1 MTRERKSLIA
11 GVGVLIF
18 TVILAGVA
26 VTAHNTSE
34 PEPEWL
40 TVMNAETGEFQPA
53 GDTYTLTLGGVDAKM
68 LAFTD
73 RPERQTQTWDTSAF
87 LDYWVNEFGDDPP
100 NAVVSADGVRVA
112 VTLSDPRVGMS
123 ARDDGAVTP
132 SAGTVTFTATPLPGQ
147 EPPTSLINQ
156 PTLFI
161 DFTSLRPT
169 VSSRIRFQPSRPGLT
184 DYGVDGDTY
193 GGDEPAPDYV
203 GDRQNGEVFD
213 SVVPAPDSSPKLME

>member
-26 VTAHNTSE
+26 VTAHNNNE
-34 PEPEWL
+34 PQPEWL
-40 TVMNAETGEFQPA
+40 MVMNAETGEFQPA
-53 GDTYTLTLGGVDAKM
+53 GDSYTLTLEGVDAEM

-73 RPERQTQTWDTSAF
+73 RPEREAQTWDTSAF
-87 LDYWVNEFGDDPP
+87 LDYWANEFGDDPP
-100 NAVVSADGVRVA
+100 NAVVSADGVRVV
-112 VTLSDPRVGMS
+112 VTLRDPRVGM
-123 ARDDGAVTP
+123 GE
-132 SAGTVTFTATPLPGQ
+132 VTFTATPLPGQ
-147 EPPTSLINQ
+147 EPPTSVINQ
-156 PTLFI
+156 PTLLI

-169 VSSRIRFQPSRPGLT
+169 VSSRIRFQPSQPGLT

-193 GGDEPAPDYV
+193 DGDEPAPNYV
-203 GDRQNGEVFD
+203 GDRQNGDVFD

>member
-26 VTAHNTSE
+26 VTAHTTSE

-40 TVMNAETGEFQPA
+40 MVMNAETGEFQPA
-53 GDTYTLTLGGVDAKM
+53 GDSYTLTLGGVDEEM

-73 RPERQTQTWDTSAF
+73 RPEREAQTWDTSAF
-87 LDYWVNEFGDDPP
+87 LDYWANEFGDDPP
-100 NAVVSADGVRVA
+100 NTVINANGVRVA

-123 ARDDGAVTP
+123 ARENGAVTP
-132 SAGTVTFTATPLPGQ
+132 SAGAVTFTATPLPGQ

-161 DFTSLRPT
+161 DSMPMFGFKP
-169 VSSRIRFQPSRPGLT
+169 FG
-184 DYGVDGDTY
+184 
-193 GGDEPAPDYV
+193 
-203 GDRQNGEVFD
+203 
-213 SVVPAPDSSPKLME
+213 

>member
-26 VTAHNTSE
+26 VTAHTNSE
-34 PEPEWL
+34 PQPEWL
-40 TVMNAETGEFQPA
+40 TVMNAETGQFQPA
-53 GDTYTLTLGGVDAKM
+53 GNTYTLTLGGVDAQM

-73 RPERQTQTWDTSAF
+73 RPEREAQTWDTAAF
-87 LDYWVNEFGDDPP
+87 LDAWANEFGDDPP

-132 SAGTVTFTATPLPGQ
+132 SAGAVTFTATPLPGQ
-147 EPPTSLINQ
+147 EPPTSVINQ
-156 PTLFI
+156 PTLLI

-169 VSSRIRFQPSRPGLT
+169 VSSRIRFQPSQPGLT
-184 DYGVDGDTY
+184 DYGVDGGTY
-193 GGDEPAPDYV
+193 GEDVDPLDY
-203 GDRQNGEVFD
+203 
-213 SVVPAPDSSPKLME
+213 

>member
-1 MTRERKSLIA
+1 MTRERKSLLA

-26 VTAHNTSE
+26 VTAHTTSE

-40 TVMNAETGEFQPA
+40 MVMNAETGECQKV
-53 GDTYTLTLGGVDAKM
+53 GDTYTLTLDGVDAQM

-73 RPERQTQTWDTSAF
+73 RPEREAQMWDTSEF

-112 VTLSDPRVGMS
+112 VTLSSPQAIGGTFAEVVEDSGPMT
-123 ARDDGAVTP
+123 GA
-132 SAGTVTFTATPLPGQ
+132 VTFTATPLPGQ
-147 EPPTSLINQ
+147 EPPTSVINQ

-161 DFTSLRPT
+161 D
-169 VSSRIRFQPSRPGLT
+169 
-184 DYGVDGDTY
+184 
-193 GGDEPAPDYV
+193 YV
-203 GDRQNGEVFD
+203 GLVIVAVNPGGG
-213 SVVPAPDSSPKLME
+213 AGG

>member
-11 GVGVLIF
+11 GVGVLIS

-40 TVMNAETGEFQPA
+40 MVMNAETGEFQDTA
-53 GDTYTLTLGGVDAKM
+53 GEDYKLILTGVDAQM

-73 RPERQTQTWDTSAF
+73 RPERQAQTWDTTAF
-87 LDYWVNEFGDDPP
+87 LDYWQNEFGDDPP
-100 NAVVSADGVRVA
+100 NAVVSANGVRVA

-132 SAGTVTFTATPLPGQ
+132 SAGAVTFTATPLPGQ
-147 EPPTSLINQ
+147 EPPTSVINQ

-161 DFTSLRPT
+161 DFTHLRPT
-169 VSSRIRFQPSRPGLT
+169 VSSRIRFHQSPPELA
-184 DYGVDGDTY
+184 DY
-193 GGDEPAPDYV
+193 
-203 GDRQNGEVFD
+203 
-213 SVVPAPDSSPKLME
+213 

>member
-1 MTRERKSLIA
+1 MTREGKSLIA
-11 GVGVLIF
+11 GVGVLIL

-53 GDTYTLTLGGVDAKM
+53 GATYTLTLEGVDAQM

-73 RPERQTQTWDTSAF
+73 RPERQTQTWDTTAF
-87 LDYWVNEFGDDPP
+87 LDYWANEFGDDPP

-123 ARDDGAVTP
+123 TRDDGAVTP
-132 SAGTVTFTATPLPGQ
+132 SAGAVTFTATPLPGQ
-147 EPPTSLINQ
+147 EPPTSLITQ

-161 DFTSLRPT
+161 DGMGPVRWQRHATG
-169 VSSRIRFQPSRPGLT
+169 SRPVGVPY
-184 DYGVDGDTY
+184 DGVDGGTY
-193 GGDEPAPDYV
+193 GLGPGNCLNDGDCTE
-203 GDRQNGEVFD
+203 E
-213 SVVPAPDSSPKLME
+213 E

>member
-40 TVMNAETGEFQPA
+40 MVMNAETGQFQPA
-53 GDTYTLTLGGVDAKM
+53 GDSYTLTLEGVDAEM

-73 RPERQTQTWDTSAF
+73 RPEREAQTWDTSAF
-87 LDYWVNEFGDDPP
+87 LDYWANEYGDDPP
-100 NAVVSADGVRVA
+100 NAVISADGVRVA
-112 VTLSDPRVGMS
+112 LMLSDPRIGMS

-132 SAGTVTFTATPLPGQ
+132 TAGAVTFTAIPLLGH
-147 EPPTSLINQ
+147 EERDITFDQ

-161 DFTSLRPT
+161 D
-169 VSSRIRFQPSRPGLT
+169 
-184 DYGVDGDTY
+184 
-193 GGDEPAPDYV
+193 YV
-203 GDRQNGEVFD
+203 GSRQNGEVFD
-213 SVVPAPDSSPKLME
+213 SAEGQPVADFDNQPTPDSSPKLME

>member
-1 MTRERKSLIA
+1 MKRPQRSLID

-26 VTAHNTSE
+26 VTAHTTSE

-40 TVMNAETGEFQPA
+40 MVMNAETGEVLAPGDARLMLLDTA
-53 GDTYTLTLGGVDAKM
+53 GADYKLILTGVDAQM

-73 RPERQTQTWDTSAF
+73 RPEREAQTWDTSEF
-87 LDYWVNEFGDDPP
+87 LEAWANEFGDDPP

-132 SAGTVTFTATPLPGQ
+132 SAGAVTFTATPLPGQ
-147 EPPTSLINQ
+147 EPPTSLITQ

-161 DFTSLRPT
+161 DDGG
-169 VSSRIRFQPSRPGLT
+169 PS
-184 DYGVDGDTY
+184 GVHYIDALI
-193 GGDEPAPDYV
+193 EI
-203 GDRQNGEVFD
+203 
-213 SVVPAPDSSPKLME
+213 

>member
-1 MTRERKSLIA
+1 MTSERKSVLA

-26 VTAHNTSE
+26 VTAHTTSE

-40 TVMNAETGEFQPA
+40 MVMNAETGEFQK
-53 GDTYTLTLGGVDAKM
+53 DTTGADYTLSLNGVDAEM

-73 RPERQTQTWDTSAF
+73 RPEREAQTWDTSEF
-87 LDYWVNEFGDDPP
+87 LDDWANGFGDDPP

-112 VTLSDPRVGMS
+112 VTLRDPRVGMS

-132 SAGTVTFTATPLPGQ
+132 SAGAVTFTATPLPGQ
-147 EPPTSLINQ
+147 EPPTSVITQ

-161 DFTSLRPT
+161 DELSDPRVWHTRARS
-169 VSSRIRFQPSRPGLT
+169 
-184 DYGVDGDTY
+184 DGD
-193 GGDEPAPDYV
+193 PLSPDMPLTR
-203 GDRQNGEVFD
+203 GT
-213 SVVPAPDSSPKLME
+213 

>member
-1 MTRERKSLIA
+1 MTRERKSLLA

-26 VTAHNTSE
+26 VTAHNNNE
-34 PEPEWL
+34 PEPGWL
-40 TVMNAETGEFQPA
+40 TVMNADTGEFQPA
-53 GDTYTLTLGGVDAKM
+53 GDTYTLTLNGVDAEM

-73 RPERQTQTWDTSAF
+73 RPEREAQTWDTSEF
-87 LDYWVNEFGDDPP
+87 LDSWANEFGDDPP

-132 SAGTVTFTATPLPGQ
+132 SAGAVTFTATPLPGQ
-147 EPPTSLINQ
+147 EPPTSVINQ

-161 DFTSLRPT
+161 DFTHLRPT
-169 VSSRIRFQPSRPGLT
+169 VSSRIRFHQSPPELA
-184 DYGVDGDTY
+184 DY
-193 GGDEPAPDYV
+193 
-203 GDRQNGEVFD
+203 
-213 SVVPAPDSSPKLME
+213 

>member
-26 VTAHNTSE
+26 VTAHTTSE

-40 TVMNAETGEFQPA
+40 MVMNAETGQFQPA
-53 GDTYTLTLGGVDAKM
+53 GDTYTLTLEGVDAQM

-73 RPERQTQTWDTSAF
+73 RPERQAQTWDTSAF
-87 LDYWVNEFGDDPP
+87 LDYWANEFGDDPP
-100 NAVVSADGVRVA
+100 NAVVSADGVRVV
-112 VTLSDPRVGMS
+112 VTLRDPRVGM
-123 ARDDGAVTP
+123 GE
-132 SAGTVTFTATPLPGQ
+132 VTFTATPLPGQ
-147 EPPTSLINQ
+147 EPPTSVINQ
-156 PTLFI
+156 PTLLI

-169 VSSRIRFQPSRPGLT
+169 VSSRIRFQPSQPGLT

-193 GGDEPAPDYV
+193 DGDEPAPNYV
-203 GDRQNGEVFD
+203 GDRQNGDVFD

>member
-1 MTRERKSLIA
+1 MTRERKSLLA

-18 TVILAGVA
+18 TVILAGVT
-26 VTAHNTSE
+26 VTAYNTSE

-40 TVMNAETGEFQPA
+40 MVMNAETGEFQK
-53 GDTYTLTLGGVDAKM
+53 DTTGADYTLSLTGLSAGT

-73 RPERQTQTWDTSAF
+73 RPERQAQTWDTSAF
-87 LDYWVNEFGDDPP
+87 LDAWANEFGDDPP

-132 SAGTVTFTATPLPGQ
+132 SAGAVTFTATPLPGQ
-147 EPPTSLINQ
+147 EPPTSLITQ

-161 DFTSLRPT
+161 DTMPMCR
-169 VSSRIRFQPSRPGLT
+169 GLI
-184 DYGVDGDTY
+184 GILCAEENPLSKG
-193 GGDEPAPDYV
+193 
-203 GDRQNGEVFD
+203 
-213 SVVPAPDSSPKLME
+213 

>member
-26 VTAHNTSE
+26 VTAHTTSE

-40 TVMNAETGEFQPA
+40 MVMNAETGEFQPA
-53 GDTYTLTLGGVDAKM
+53 GDSYTLTLGGVDEEM

-73 RPERQTQTWDTSAF
+73 RPEREAQTWDTSAF
-87 LDYWVNEFGDDPP
+87 LDNWPNEFGGDPP
-100 NAVVSADGVRVA
+100 NAVINANGVRVA

-132 SAGTVTFTATPLPGQ
+132 SAGAVTFTATPLPGQ
-147 EPPTSLINQ
+147 EPPTSVITQ

-161 DFTSLRPT
+161 DAVARPQC
-169 VSSRIRFQPSRPGLT
+169 F
-184 DYGVDGDTY
+184 DGD
-193 GGDEPAPDYV
+193 GMWIPGC
-203 GDRQNGEVFD
+203 
-213 SVVPAPDSSPKLME
+213 L

>member
-26 VTAHNTSE
+26 VTAHNNNE

-53 GDTYTLTLGGVDAKM
+53 GDTYTLTLAGVDAEM

-73 RPERQTQTWDTSAF
+73 RPEREAQTWDTSEF
-87 LDYWVNEFGDDPP
+87 LDYWANEFGDDPP
-100 NAVVSADGVRVA
+100 NAVVSANGVRVA

-132 SAGTVTFTATPLPGQ
+132 SAGAVTLTATPLSGQ
-147 EPPTSLINQ
+147 EPPTSVINQ

-161 DFTSLRPT
+161 DFTHLRPT
-169 VSSRIRFQPSRPGLT
+169 VSSRIRFHQSPPELA
-184 DYGVDGDTY
+184 DY
-193 GGDEPAPDYV
+193 
-203 GDRQNGEVFD
+203 
-213 SVVPAPDSSPKLME
+213 

>member
-1 MTRERKSLIA
+1 MTRERKSLLA

-26 VTAHNTSE
+26 VTAHNNNE
-34 PEPEWL
+34 PQPEWL
-40 TVMNAETGEFQPA
+40 MVMNAETGEFQPA
-53 GDTYTLTLGGVDAKM
+53 GDSYTLTLGGVDEEM

-73 RPERQTQTWDTSAF
+73 RPEREAQTWDTSAF
-87 LDYWVNEFGDDPP
+87 LDYWANEFGDDPP

-132 SAGTVTFTATPLPGQ
+132 SAGAVTFTATPLPGQ
-147 EPPTSLINQ
+147 EPPTSVITQ

-161 DFTSLRPT
+161 DTLATRGP
-169 VSSRIRFQPSRPGLT
+169 VSYPNAPPMQPAGMT
-184 DYGVDGDTY
+184 NDGVDGGTY
-193 GGDEPAPDYV
+193 SEDVNPLDY
-203 GDRQNGEVFD
+203 
-213 SVVPAPDSSPKLME
+213 

>member
-1 MTRERKSLIA
+1 MTRERKSLLA

-26 VTAHNTSE
+26 VTAHNNNE
-34 PEPEWL
+34 PQPEWL
-40 TVMNAETGEFQPA
+40 MVMNAETGEFQPA
-53 GDTYTLTLGGVDAKM
+53 GNTYTLTLDGVDAQM

-73 RPERQTQTWDTSAF
+73 RPEREAQTWDTSEF
-87 LDYWVNEFGDDPP
+87 LDYWANEFGDDPP

-132 SAGTVTFTATPLPGQ
+132 SAGAVTFTATPLPGQ
-147 EPPTSLINQ
+147 EPPISVIKQ

-161 DFTSLRPT
+161 DTLATRGP
-169 VSSRIRFQPSRPGLT
+169 VSYPDAPPMQPAGMT
-184 DYGVDGDTY
+184 NDGVDGGTY
-193 GGDEPAPDYV
+193 GEDVNPLDY
-203 GDRQNGEVFD
+203 
-213 SVVPAPDSSPKLME
+213 

>member
-1 MTRERKSLIA
+1 MTRERKSLLA

-26 VTAHNTSE
+26 VTAHTTSE

-40 TVMNAETGEFQPA
+40 MVMNAETGEFQK
-53 GDTYTLTLGGVDAKM
+53 DTTGADYTLTLVWVDEEM

-73 RPERQTQTWDTSAF
+73 RPEREAQTWDTSEF
-87 LDYWVNEFGDDPP
+87 LDYWANEFGDDPP
-100 NAVVSADGVRVA
+100 NAVVSATGVRVA

-132 SAGTVTFTATPLPGQ
+132 SAGAVTFTATPLPGQ
-147 EPPTSLINQ
+147 EPPTSLITQ

-161 DFTSLRPT
+161 DDFHS
-169 VSSRIRFQPSRPGLT
+169 
-184 DYGVDGDTY
+184 
-193 GGDEPAPDYV
+193 GGT
-203 GDRQNGEVFD
+203 R
-213 SVVPAPDSSPKLME
+213 

>member
-18 TVILAGVA
+18 TVLLAGVA

-34 PEPEWL
+34 PQPEWL
-40 TVMNAETGEFQPA
+40 MVMNAETGEFQPS
-53 GDTYTLTLGGVDAKM
+53 GDTYTLTLGGVDDEM

-73 RPERQTQTWDTSAF
+73 RPEREAQTWDTTAF
-87 LDYWVNEFGDDPP
+87 LDYWANEFGDDPP

-132 SAGTVTFTATPLPGQ
+132 SADAVTFTATPLPGQ
-147 EPPTSLINQ
+147 EPPTSVINQ

-161 DFTSLRPT
+161 DDSLLLP
-169 VSSRIRFQPSRPGLT
+169 VNHS
-184 DYGVDGDTY
+184 DGGCIVNT
-193 GGDEPAPDYV
+193 GGTGCP
-203 GDRQNGEVFD
+203 
-213 SVVPAPDSSPKLME
+213 

>member
-1 MTRERKSLIA
+1 VTRERKSRIA

-26 VTAHNTSE
+26 VTAHTTSE

-40 TVMNAETGEFQPA
+40 TVMNAETGQFQPA
-53 GDTYTLTLGGVDAKM
+53 GNTYTLTLEEVDAQM

-73 RPERQTQTWDTSAF
+73 RPEREAQTWDTAAF
-87 LDYWVNEFGDDPP
+87 LDAWANEFGGDPP
-100 NAVVSADGVRVA
+100 NAVVSANGLRVA

-132 SAGTVTFTATPLPGQ
+132 RAGAVTFTATPLPRQ
-147 EPPTSLINQ
+147 EPPTSRINQ

-169 VSSRIRFQPSRPGLT
+169 VSSRIRSNPSRPGLT
-184 DYGVDGDTY
+184 DYGVDGGTY
-193 GGDEPAPDYV
+193 GGDEPAPNYV
-203 GDRQNGEVFD
+203 GDRQNGDVFD
-213 SVVPAPDSSPKLME
+213 SMVPAPDSSPKLME

>member
-26 VTAHNTSE
+26 VTAHTTSE

-40 TVMNAETGEFQPA
+40 MVMNAETGQFQPA
-53 GDTYTLTLGGVDAKM
+53 GDSYTLTLDGVDEEM

-73 RPERQTQTWDTSAF
+73 RPERQAHTWDTSAF
-87 LDYWVNEFGDDPP
+87 LDYWANEFGDDPP

-112 VTLSDPRVGMS
+112 VTLSDPRVGM
-123 ARDDGAVTP
+123 GE
-132 SAGTVTFTATPLPGQ
+132 VTFTATPLPGQ
-147 EPPTSLINQ
+147 EPPISVITQ

-161 DFTSLRPT
+161 DDL
-169 VSSRIRFQPSRPGLT
+169 
-184 DYGVDGDTY
+184 
-193 GGDEPAPDYV
+193 
-203 GDRQNGEVFD
+203 
-213 SVVPAPDSSPKLME
+213 VVPPESGPGPGELWELK